1 MRLLR
6 YDLNDN
12 FATKF
17 YTSIYIYA
25 LFNQNVAKAIAE
37 KLLKV
42 SIYPTTEELR
52 DVTKEYMEEH
62 HRDFL
67 KKFNKAQ
74 WSGFYER
81 NIYST
86 VSLRNLHNIS

>member
-1 MRLLR
+1 MRLLQ

-25 LFNQNVAKAIAE
+25 LFNQNVAKAIVE

-42 SIYPTTEELR
+42 FIYPITDELC
-52 DVTKEYMEEH
+52 DVTKEYMEKH
-62 HRDFL
+62 HRNFL

-74 WSGFYER
+74 WSGFYKK

-86 VSLRNLHNIS
+86 VSLRNLYNIS